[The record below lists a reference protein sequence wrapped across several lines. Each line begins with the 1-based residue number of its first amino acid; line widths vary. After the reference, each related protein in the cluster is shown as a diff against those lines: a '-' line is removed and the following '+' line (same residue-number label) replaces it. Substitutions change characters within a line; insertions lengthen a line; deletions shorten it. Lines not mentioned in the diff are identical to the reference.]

1 MSRLKRSTI
10 SVTSIVAAALVLAVA
25 ASSAS
30 HSPSVLR
37 VHAAGG
43 GGGGFGIDQLTIA
56 PRASLTARLAVNVSV
71 SYVCR
76 FVIDPNSGQPLVFF
90 SSFEFASVQ
99 ERTGKTVANGSGFA
113 SGGTAI
119 CDEGLTVNPTV
130 NQATILVT
138 PDVFPAS
145 GPFKNGT
152 ALASVNV
159 SACPNTFVVSGVP
172 PPCDFGSVGP
182 TVITIK

>member
-1 MSRLKRSTI
+1 MSRLKRSTV
-10 SVTSIVAAALVLAVA
+10 SVTSVVAAALLLAVA

-56 PRASLTARLAVNVSV
+56 PRASLTAKLAVNVSV

-76 FVIDPNSGQPLVFF
+76 FVTDPNTGQPLVFF

-99 ERTGKTVANGSGFA
+99 ERTGKTVANGNGFA
-113 SGGTAI
+113 SGTAI
-119 CDEGLTVNPTV
+119 CNEGLTANPTV

-172 PPCDFGSVGP
+172 PPCDFGSTGP
-182 TVITIK
+182 TVISIK